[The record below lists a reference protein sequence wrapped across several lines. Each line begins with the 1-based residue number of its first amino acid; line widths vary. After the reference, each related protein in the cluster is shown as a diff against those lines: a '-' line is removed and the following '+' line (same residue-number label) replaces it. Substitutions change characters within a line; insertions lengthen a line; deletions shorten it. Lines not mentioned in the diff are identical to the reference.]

1 VAFSP
6 DGKMLASAS
15 DDETIKLWDAGSGAV
30 LQTLEGHASWVRA
43 VAFSPDG
50 KMLASASDDKTIK
63 LWNAGSGAVLQ
74 TFEVDGIVYE
84 LSFSDDGTHLQTN
97 RETLPILSLFSI
109 SPFIFYQRLSSTIF
123 VKDQWVYNQTRP
135 ILWLPPEYRTNCVTV
150 HRSTVGFGYMSGRVM
165 IMELAL

>member
-1 VAFSP
+1 MRVLPKVEMKWNAVLQTLEGHSNSINALAFSP
-6 DGKMLASAS
+6 DGKRLASAS
-15 DDETIKLWDAGSGAV
+15 GDKTIKLWDAGSGAV
-30 LQTLEGHASWVRA
+30 LQTLE
-43 VAFSPDG
+43 
-50 KMLASASDDKTIK
+50 
-63 LWNAGSGAVLQ
+63 
-74 TFEVDGIVYE
+74 VDGIVHT

-97 RETLPILSLFSI
+97 RGTLPISPLSSTSPSI
-109 SPFIFYQRLSSTIF
+109 LYQRLSSTIF